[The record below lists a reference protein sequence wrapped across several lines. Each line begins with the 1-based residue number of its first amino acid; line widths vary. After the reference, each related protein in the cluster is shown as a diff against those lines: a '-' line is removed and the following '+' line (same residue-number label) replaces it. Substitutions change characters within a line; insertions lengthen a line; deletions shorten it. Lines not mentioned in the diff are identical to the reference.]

1 MGDDESPVGMNAG
14 NPDELAAD
22 LALAAHEEY
31 QQSKA
36 EQHDLFDAVA
46 DEEGAPLL
54 ETKATIAGVTIPVS
68 GRLTGAFIER
78 VERLD
83 AEAKRRANDEDAP
96 DGVSD
101 IVHELGEIIDDL
113 VDDDEITARG
123 VYQTYQA
130 AGVAPVR
137 RILEEVMDSLR
148 KEDERLRGDADGFR
162 KE

>member
-1 MGDDESPVGMNAG
+1 MGDDPVGMDAD

-22 LALAAHEEY
+22 LALAAHEDY

-68 GRLTGAFIER
+68 GRLNGAFIER

-101 IVHELGEIIDDL
+101 IVRELGEIIGDL

-123 VYQTYQA
+123 VYRTYQQE
-130 AGVAPVR
+130 GVAPVR
-137 RILEEVMDSLR
+137 RILEEVMDALR
-148 KEDERLRGDADGFR
+148 TEDERLRGDADGFR
-162 KE
+162 PKQ

>member
-1 MGDDESPVGMNAG
+1 MGDDPVGMDAD

-22 LALAAHEEY
+22 LALAAHEDY

-68 GRLTGAFIER
+68 GRLNGAFIER

-96 DGVSD
+96 DEVSD
-101 IVHELGEIIDDL
+101 IVRELGEIIDDL
-113 VDDDEITARG
+113 VDDEEITTRG
-123 VYQTYQA
+123 VYQTYRA
-130 AGVAPVR
+130 EGVAPVR
-137 RILEEVMDSLR
+137 RILDEVMDALR
-148 KEDERLRGDADGFR
+148 KEDKRLRGDADGFR
-162 KE
+162 QK

>member
-1 MGDDESPVGMNAG
+1 MSGDPVGMDAD

-22 LALAAHEEY
+22 LALAAHEDY

-68 GRLTGAFIER
+68 GRLNGAFIER

-83 AEAKRRANDEDAP
+83 AEAKRRANSDDAP

-101 IVHELGEIIDDL
+101 IVRELGEIIDDL

-130 AGVAPVR
+130 EGVAPVR
-137 RILEEVMDSLR
+137 RILEEVMDALR
-148 KEDERLRGDADGFR
+148 TEDERLRGDADGFR

>member
-1 MGDDESPVGMNAG
+1 MSDDPVGMDAD

-22 LALAAHEEY
+22 LALAAHEDY

-68 GRLTGAFIER
+68 GRLNGAFIER

-101 IVHELGEIIDDL
+101 IVRELGKIIGDL

-130 AGVAPVR
+130 EGVAPVR
-137 RILEEVMDSLR
+137 RILEEVMDALR
-148 KEDERLRGDADGFR
+148 TEDERLRGDADGFR

>member
-1 MGDDESPVGMNAG
+1 MSDDPVGMDAESK
-14 NPDELAAD
+14 DELAAD
-22 LALAAHEEY
+22 LALDAAKEY
-31 QQSKA
+31 QAREA

-46 DEEGAPLL
+46 EEEGAPLL
-54 ETKATIAGVTIPVS
+54 ETRATIAGVTIPVS
-68 GRLTGAFIER
+68 GRLNGAFIER

-101 IVHELGEIIDDL
+101 IVRELGEIIDDL

-123 VYQTYQA
+123 VFQTYRA
-130 AGVAPVR
+130 EGVAPVR
-137 RILEEVMDSLR
+137 RILEEVMDALR

>member
-1 MGDDESPVGMNAG
+1 MGDDPVGMDAD

-22 LALAAHEEY
+22 LALAAHEDY

-68 GRLTGAFIER
+68 GRLNGAFIER

-101 IVHELGEIIDDL
+101 IVRELGEIIDDL

-130 AGVAPVR
+130 EGVAPVR
-137 RILEEVMDSLR
+137 RILEEVMDALR

>member
-1 MGDDESPVGMNAG
+1 MSDDPVGMDAE

-22 LALAAHEEY
+22 LALDAAKEY
-31 QQSKA
+31 QAREA

-46 DEEGAPLL
+46 EEEGAPML
-54 ETKATIAGVTIPVS
+54 ETRATIAGVTIPVS
-68 GRLTGAFIER
+68 GRLNGAFIER

-101 IVHELGEIIDDL
+101 IVRELGEIIDDL

-130 AGVAPVR
+130 EGVAPVR
-137 RILEEVMDSLR
+137 RILEEVMDALR